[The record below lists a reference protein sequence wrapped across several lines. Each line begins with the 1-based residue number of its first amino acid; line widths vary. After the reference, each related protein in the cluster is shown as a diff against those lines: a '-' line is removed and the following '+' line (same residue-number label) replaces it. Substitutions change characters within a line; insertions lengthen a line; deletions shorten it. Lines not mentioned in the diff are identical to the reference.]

1 MHAIRS
7 IRARIR
13 SDFARAFDR
22 DVLGRP
28 RLTLFLVALL
38 VGISLWYAQ
47 DFALD
52 ASSDSLLLENDRDL
66 RYYRGIRAR
75 YGNEAYLMLTY
86 TAHNDMFAPETLA
99 DILALRDELAAI
111 ERVDQV
117 LTLLDVPLINSPRT
131 SLAKLQKQVP
141 TLLSPETDLDL
152 ARVELR
158 ESPLW
163 SELIMSRDASTT
175 ALLVRFKVN
184 ESYEGLQTE
193 RDRIREQEL
202 TEDLSEEE
210 RNSLSIL
217 SSRIKELRSSRMED
231 QAADIA
237 EIRSIMDRH
246 RTLADLH
253 LGGLPMIVTD
263 MISFIQRD
271 VIVFGSGILVFLV
284 MMLIAV
290 FHRPRWVVVSLLCS
304 LVSIAFMVGYLGLV
318 QWRVT
323 VVSANFVALLLIF
336 SLSLTVHLI
345 VRYQELHAQSPGSGQ
360 GWLVYTTIRDKYRPC
375 LYTVLTTMVGF
386 GSLLFSGIRPVIDF
400 GWMMVMGMLV
410 VLVASFL
417 VFPAFIMLFTPGEPQ
432 RRRDYTSR
440 ITGFFATLVERSRV
454 MVLVS
459 FGFIVVISIG
469 GIMSLEVEN
478 RFIDYFK
485 ESTEIY
491 QGMQVIDR
499 KLGGTTPLDVILDAD
514 PSFFEEQQENVFAS
528 DAPDDE
534 FGDLDDDFMDYFE
547 LEAAQSD
554 DLGATSYWYN
564 TFRLG
569 VVERVHDYLES
580 LPETGKVL
588 SMATTIQTLQV
599 LNQDETPGTFFL
611 SILYKRLPADIKET
625 LFHPYM
631 SRDGNQVRLS
641 VRVYETDQ
649 GLRRDELLKKIEHE
663 LVQVQGF
670 HPDRVHITG
679 MLVLYN
685 NVLQS
690 LFRSQTLTIV
700 AVFVGILAM
709 FLVLFGSLKLAF
721 IALLPAMLAAGVV
734 LGTMGWLGVPLDI
747 MTITIAA
754 ISIGIGVDH
763 SIHYVHRFRAE
774 FAVDRDYMAAIRRC
788 HGSIGRAIYY
798 TSIIV
803 ISGFSILALS
813 NFIPTIYFGLFTGI
827 AMAVALIANLTL
839 LPVLLRLTRAS

>member
-1 MHAIRS
+1 M
-7 IRARIR
+7 R
-13 SDFARAFDR
+13 SDFAKAFDR

-28 RLTLFLVALL
+28 RLTLILMALIT
-38 VGISLWYAQ
+38 GISLWFVQ
-47 DFALD
+47 DFSLD
-52 ASSDSLLLENDRDL
+52 ASSDSLLLENDQDL

-75 YGNEAYLMLTY
+75 YGDEAYLMITY
-86 TAHNDMFAPETLA
+86 TAHDDLFAPETLA
-99 DILALRDELAAI
+99 DILALRDELRVM
-111 ERVDQV
+111 ERVEQV
-117 LTLLDVPLINSPRT
+117 ITLLDVPLINSPRT
-131 SLAKLQKQVP
+131 NLAKLQKQVP
-141 TLLSPETDLDL
+141 TLLSPETDMDL
-152 ARVELR
+152 AQIELR

-163 SELIMSRDASTT
+163 SELIMSRDGSTT
-175 ALLVRFKVN
+175 ALLLLFKVD
-184 ESYEGLQTE
+184 ELYEGLQTE
-193 RDRIREQEL
+193 RDRIRERGLTQEL
-202 TEDLSEEE
+202 SDEES
-210 RNSLSIL
+210 NSLSIL
-217 SSRIKELRSSRMED
+217 SSRIKELRSSRMKN

-237 EIRSIMDRH
+237 EVRSLMDRH

-263 MISFIQRD
+263 MISFIERD
-271 VIVFGSGILVFLV
+271 VVVFGSGILVFLTI
-284 MMLIAV
+284 MLIAV

-304 LVSIAFMVGYLGLV
+304 LASIAVMAGYLGLV
-318 QWRVT
+318 EWRVT

-345 VRYQELHAQSPGSGQ
+345 VRYQELHAQYPRSGQ
-360 GWLVYTTIRDKYRPC
+360 GWLIYTTVRDKYRPC

-410 VLVASFL
+410 VFVSSFL
-417 VFPAFIMLFTPGEPQ
+417 IFPAFIMLFTPGEPQ
-432 RRRDYTSR
+432 QRRDYTGR
-440 ITGFFATLVERSRV
+440 ITGFFAALAERSRV
-454 MVLVS
+454 MVLVA
-459 FGFIVVISIG
+459 FGAIVTTSIG
-469 GIMSLEVEN
+469 GIMMLEVEN

-499 KLGGTTPLDVILDAD
+499 ELGGTTPLDVILDAD
-514 PSFFEEQQENVFAS
+514 PSFFNEQEEDVFATE
-528 DAPDDE
+528 ALDDE
-534 FGDLDDDFMDYFE
+534 FGDFDDEFMDFFE
-547 LEAAQSD
+547 MEAAEPD

-569 VVERVHDYLES
+569 VVEQVHNYLES

-625 LFHPYM
+625 LFYPYM

-641 VRVYETDQ
+641 VRVYETNQ
-649 GLRRDELLKKIEHE
+649 GLRRDELLKKIEQE

-690 LFRSQTLTIV
+690 LFRSQTLTIA

-709 FLVLFGSLKLAF
+709 FLVLFGSLKIAF
-721 IALLPAMLAAGVV
+721 IAMLPAMLAAGTV
-734 LGTMGWLGVPLDI
+734 LGTMGWLGVALDI

-774 FAVDRDYMAAIRRC
+774 FEVDRDYVAAIRRC

-803 ISGFSILALS
+803 IAGFSILALS
-813 NFIPTIYFGLFTGI
+813 NFIPTIYFGLFTGV
-827 AMAVALIANLTL
+827 AMVVALIANLTL

>member
-1 MHAIRS
+1 
-7 IRARIR
+7 
-13 SDFARAFDR
+13 
-22 DVLGRP
+22 
-28 RLTLFLVALL
+28 
-38 VGISLWYAQ
+38 
-47 DFALD
+47 
-52 ASSDSLLLENDRDL
+52 
-66 RYYRGIRAR
+66 
-75 YGNEAYLMLTY
+75 
-86 TAHNDMFAPETLA
+86 
-99 DILALRDELAAI
+99 
-111 ERVDQV
+111 
-117 LTLLDVPLINSPRT
+117 
-131 SLAKLQKQVP
+131 
-141 TLLSPETDLDL
+141 
-152 ARVELR
+152 
-158 ESPLW
+158 
-163 SELIMSRDASTT
+163 
-175 ALLVRFKVN
+175 
-184 ESYEGLQTE
+184 
-193 RDRIREQEL
+193 
-202 TEDLSEEE
+202 
-210 RNSLSIL
+210 
-217 SSRIKELRSSRMED
+217 
-231 QAADIA
+231 
-237 EIRSIMDRH
+237 
-246 RTLADLH
+246 
-253 LGGLPMIVTD
+253 
-263 MISFIQRD
+263 
-271 VIVFGSGILVFLV
+271 
-284 MMLIAV
+284 
-290 FHRPRWVVVSLLCS
+290 
-304 LVSIAFMVGYLGLV
+304 AFMVGYLGLV

-547 LEAAQSD
+547 LEAAQPD

-599 LNQDETPGTFFL
+599 LNHDETPGTFFL

-625 LFHPYM
+625 LFYPYM
-631 SRDGNQVRLS
+631 SREDT
-641 VRVYETDQ
+641 Y
-649 GLRRDELLKKIEHE
+649 
-663 LVQVQGF
+663 
-670 HPDRVHITG
+670 
-679 MLVLYN
+679 
-685 NVLQS
+685 
-690 LFRSQTLTIV
+690 
-700 AVFVGILAM
+700 
-709 FLVLFGSLKLAF
+709 
-721 IALLPAMLAAGVV
+721 
-734 LGTMGWLGVPLDI
+734 
-747 MTITIAA
+747 
-754 ISIGIGVDH
+754 
-763 SIHYVHRFRAE
+763 
-774 FAVDRDYMAAIRRC
+774 
-788 HGSIGRAIYY
+788 
-798 TSIIV
+798 
-803 ISGFSILALS
+803 
-813 NFIPTIYFGLFTGI
+813 
-827 AMAVALIANLTL
+827 
-839 LPVLLRLTRAS
+839 

>member
-1 MHAIRS
+1 MRS
-7 IRARIR
+7 N
-13 SDFARAFDR
+13 FAQAFDR

-28 RLTLFLVALL
+28 RLTLILMALIT
-38 VGISLWYAQ
+38 GISLWFVQ

-52 ASSDSLLLENDRDL
+52 ASSDSLLLENDQDL

-75 YGNEAYLMLTY
+75 YGDEAYLMITY
-86 TAHNDMFAPETLA
+86 TAHDDLFAPETLA
-99 DILALRDELAAI
+99 DILALRDELRVM
-111 ERVDQV
+111 ERVEQV
-117 LTLLDVPLINSPRT
+117 ITLLDVPLINSPRT
-131 SLAKLQKQVP
+131 NLAKLQKHVP
-141 TLLSPETDLDL
+141 TLLSPETDMDL
-152 ARVELR
+152 AQIELR

-163 SELIMSRDASTT
+163 SELIMSRDAGTT
-175 ALLVRFKVN
+175 ALLLRFKVD
-184 ESYEGLQTE
+184 ELYEGLQTE
-193 RDRIREQEL
+193 RDRIRERGL
-202 TEDLSEEE
+202 TEELSDEES
-210 RNSLSIL
+210 NSLSIL
-217 SSRIKELRSSRMED
+217 SSRIKELRSSRMKD

-237 EIRSIMDRH
+237 EVRSLMDRH

-263 MISFIQRD
+263 MISFIERD
-271 VIVFGSGILVFLV
+271 VVVFGSGILVFLII
-284 MMLIAV
+284 MLIAV

-304 LVSIAFMVGYLGLV
+304 LASIAVMVGYLGLV
-318 QWRVT
+318 EWRVT

-345 VRYQELHAQSPGSGQ
+345 VRYQELHAQYPRSGQ
-360 GWLVYTTIRDKYRPC
+360 GWLIYTTVRDKYRPC

-410 VLVASFL
+410 VFVSSFL
-417 VFPAFIMLFTPGEPQ
+417 IFPAFIMLFTPGEPQ
-432 RRRDYTSR
+432 QRHDYTGR
-440 ITGFFATLVERSRV
+440 ITGFFAALAERSRV
-454 MVLVS
+454 MVLVV
-459 FGFIVVISIG
+459 FGAIVTTSIG
-469 GIMSLEVEN
+469 GIMMLEVEN

-499 KLGGTTPLDVILDAD
+499 ELGGTTPLDVILDAD
-514 PSFFEEQQENVFAS
+514 PSFFNEQEEDVFATE
-528 DAPDDE
+528 APDDE
-534 FGDLDDDFMDYFE
+534 FGDFDDEFMDFFE
-547 LEAAQSD
+547 MEAAEPD

-569 VVERVHDYLES
+569 VVEQVHNYLES

-625 LFHPYM
+625 LFYPYM

-649 GLRRDELLKKIEHE
+649 GLRRDELLKKIEQE

-670 HPDRVHITG
+670 HPDQVHITG

-709 FLVLFGSLKLAF
+709 FLVLFGSLKIAF
-721 IALLPAMLAAGVV
+721 IAMLPAMLAAGAV
-734 LGTMGWLGVPLDI
+734 LGTMGWLGVALDI

-774 FAVDRDYMAAIRRC
+774 FEVDRDYVAAIRRC

-803 ISGFSILALS
+803 IAGFSVLALS
-813 NFIPTIYFGLFTGI
+813 NFIPTIYFGLFTGV
-827 AMAVALIANLTL
+827 AMVVALIANLTL

>member
-1 MHAIRS
+1 M
-7 IRARIR
+7 R
-13 SDFARAFDR
+13 SDFAKAFDR

-28 RLTLFLVALL
+28 RLTLFLMALIT
-38 VGISLWYAQ
+38 GISFWFAQ

-52 ASSDSLLLENDRDL
+52 ASSDSLLLENDQDL

-75 YGNEAYLMLTY
+75 YGNEAYLMITY
-86 TAHNDMFAPETLA
+86 TAHDDLFAPETLA
-99 DILALRDELAAI
+99 DILALRDELRVM
-111 ERVDQV
+111 ERVEQV
-117 LTLLDVPLINSPRT
+117 ITLLDVPLINSPRT
-131 SLAKLQKQVP
+131 NLAKLQKHVP
-141 TLLSPETDLDL
+141 TLLSPETDMDL
-152 ARVELR
+152 AQIELR

-175 ALLVRFKVN
+175 ALLLRFKVD
-184 ESYEGLQTE
+184 ELYVGLQTE
-193 RDRIREQEL
+193 RDRIRERGL
-202 TEDLSEEE
+202 TEELSDEES
-210 RNSLSIL
+210 NSLSIL
-217 SSRIKELRSSRMED
+217 SSRIKELRSSRMAD

-237 EIRSIMDRH
+237 EIRSLMDRH
-246 RTLADLH
+246 RTLAVLH

-263 MISFIQRD
+263 MISFIERD
-271 VIVFGSGILVFLV
+271 VVVFGSGILVFLII
-284 MMLIAV
+284 MLIAV

-304 LVSIAFMVGYLGLV
+304 LASIAVMVGYLGLV
-318 QWRVT
+318 EWRVT

-345 VRYQELHAQSPGSGQ
+345 VRYQELHAQYPRSGQ
-360 GWLVYTTIRDKYRPC
+360 GWLIYTTVRDKYRPC

-410 VLVASFL
+410 VFVSSFL
-417 VFPAFIMLFTPGEPQ
+417 IFPAFIMLFTPGEPQ
-432 RRRDYTSR
+432 QRRDYTGR
-440 ITGFFATLVERSRV
+440 ITGFFAALAERSHV
-454 MVLVS
+454 MVLVV
-459 FGFIVVISIG
+459 FGAIVTTSIG
-469 GIMSLEVEN
+469 GIMMLEVEN

-499 KLGGTTPLDVILDAD
+499 ELGGTTPLDVILDAD
-514 PSFFEEQQENVFAS
+514 PSFFNEQEEDVFATE
-528 DAPDDE
+528 ALDDE
-534 FGDLDDDFMDYFE
+534 FGDIDDEFMDFFE
-547 LEAAQSD
+547 MEAAEPD

-569 VVERVHDYLES
+569 VVEQVHNYLES

-625 LFHPYM
+625 LFDPYM

-649 GLRRDELLKKIEHE
+649 GLRRDELLKKIEQE

-690 LFRSQTLTIV
+690 LFRSQTLTIA

-709 FLVLFGSLKLAF
+709 FLVLFGSLKIAF
-721 IALLPAMLAAGVV
+721 IAMLPAMLAAGAV
-734 LGTMGWLGVPLDI
+734 LGTMGWLGVALDI

-774 FAVDRDYMAAIRRC
+774 FEVDRDYVAAIRRC

-803 ISGFSILALS
+803 IAGFSILALS
-813 NFIPTIYFGLFTGI
+813 NFIPTIYFGLFTGV
-827 AMAVALIANLTL
+827 AMVVALIANLTL

>member
-1 MHAIRS
+1 M
-7 IRARIR
+7 R

-28 RLTLFLVALL
+28 RLTLFLMALIT
-38 VGISLWYAQ
+38 GISLWFVQ

-52 ASSDSLLLENDRDL
+52 ASSDSLLLENDQDL

-75 YGNEAYLMLTY
+75 YGNEAYLMITY
-86 TAHNDMFAPETLA
+86 TAHDDLFAPETLA
-99 DILALRDELAAI
+99 DILALRDELRVM
-111 ERVDQV
+111 ERVEQV
-117 LTLLDVPLINSPRT
+117 ITLLDVPLINSPRT
-131 SLAKLQKQVP
+131 NLAKLQKHVP
-141 TLLSPETDLDL
+141 TLLSPETDMDL
-152 ARVELR
+152 AQIELR

-163 SELIMSRDASTT
+163 SELIMSRDGGTT
-175 ALLVRFKVN
+175 ALLLRFKVD
-184 ESYEGLQTE
+184 ELYEGLQTE
-193 RDRIREQEL
+193 RDRIRERGL
-202 TEDLSEEE
+202 TEELSDEES
-210 RNSLSIL
+210 NSLSIL
-217 SSRIKELRSSRMED
+217 SSRIKELRSSRMKD

-237 EIRSIMDRH
+237 EVRSLMDRH
-246 RTLADLH
+246 RTLAVLH

-263 MISFIQRD
+263 MISFIERD
-271 VIVFGSGILVFLV
+271 VVVFGSGILVFLII
-284 MMLIAV
+284 MLIAV

-304 LVSIAFMVGYLGLV
+304 LASIAVMVGYLGLV
-318 QWRVT
+318 EWRVT

-345 VRYQELHAQSPGSGQ
+345 VRYQELHAQYPRSGQ
-360 GWLVYTTIRDKYRPC
+360 GWLIYTTVRDKYRPC

-410 VLVASFL
+410 VFVSSFL
-417 VFPAFIMLFTPGEPQ
+417 IFPAFIMLFTPGEPQ
-432 RRRDYTSR
+432 QRHDYTGR
-440 ITGFFATLVERSRV
+440 ITGFFAALAERSRV
-454 MVLVS
+454 LVLVV
-459 FGFIVVISIG
+459 FGAIVTTSIG
-469 GIMSLEVEN
+469 GIMMLEVEN

-499 KLGGTTPLDVILDAD
+499 ELGGTTPLDVILDAD
-514 PSFFEEQQENVFAS
+514 PSFFNEQEEDVFATE
-528 DAPDDE
+528 ALDDE
-534 FGDLDDDFMDYFE
+534 FGDFDDEFMDFFE
-547 LEAAQSD
+547 MEAAEPD

-569 VVERVHDYLES
+569 VVEQVHNYLES

-625 LFHPYM
+625 LFYPYM

-649 GLRRDELLKKIEHE
+649 GLRRDELLKKIEQE

-709 FLVLFGSLKLAF
+709 FLVLFGSLKIAF
-721 IALLPAMLAAGVV
+721 IAMLPAMLAAGAV
-734 LGTMGWLGVPLDI
+734 LGTMGWLGVALDI

-774 FAVDRDYMAAIRRC
+774 FEVDRDYVAAIRRC

-803 ISGFSILALS
+803 IAGFSILALS
-813 NFIPTIYFGLFTGI
+813 NFIPTIYFGLFTGV
-827 AMAVALIANLTL
+827 AMVVALIANLTL

>member
-1 MHAIRS
+1 MRS
-7 IRARIR
+7 N
-13 SDFARAFDR
+13 FAQAFDR

-28 RLTLFLVALL
+28 RLTLILMALIT
-38 VGISLWYAQ
+38 GISLWFVQ

-52 ASSDSLLLENDRDL
+52 ASSDSLLLENDQDL

-75 YGNEAYLMLTY
+75 YGDEAYLMITY
-86 TAHNDMFAPETLA
+86 TAHDDLFAPETLA
-99 DILALRDELAAI
+99 DILALRDELRVM
-111 ERVDQV
+111 ERVEQV
-117 LTLLDVPLINSPRT
+117 ITLLDVPLINSPRT
-131 SLAKLQKQVP
+131 NLAKLQKHVP
-141 TLLSPETDLDL
+141 TLLSPETDMDL
-152 ARVELR
+152 AQIELR

-163 SELIMSRDASTT
+163 SELIMSRDAGTT
-175 ALLVRFKVN
+175 ALLLRFKVD
-184 ESYEGLQTE
+184 ELYEGLQTE
-193 RDRIREQEL
+193 RDRIRERGL
-202 TEDLSEEE
+202 TEELSDEES
-210 RNSLSIL
+210 NSLSIL
-217 SSRIKELRSSRMED
+217 SSRIKELRSSRMKD

-237 EIRSIMDRH
+237 EVRSLMDRH

-263 MISFIQRD
+263 MISFIERD
-271 VIVFGSGILVFLV
+271 VVVFGSGILVFLII
-284 MMLIAV
+284 MLIAV

-304 LVSIAFMVGYLGLV
+304 LASIAVMVGYLGLV
-318 QWRVT
+318 EWRVT

-345 VRYQELHAQSPGSGQ
+345 VRYQELHAQYPRSGQ
-360 GWLVYTTIRDKYRPC
+360 GWLIYTTVRDKYRPC

-410 VLVASFL
+410 VFVSSFL
-417 VFPAFIMLFTPGEPQ
+417 IFPAFIMLFTPGEPQ
-432 RRRDYTSR
+432 QRRDYTGR
-440 ITGFFATLVERSRV
+440 ITGFFAALAERSRV
-454 MVLVS
+454 MVLVV
-459 FGFIVVISIG
+459 FGAIVTTSIG
-469 GIMSLEVEN
+469 GIMMLEVEN

-499 KLGGTTPLDVILDAD
+499 ELGGTTPLDVILDAD
-514 PSFFEEQQENVFAS
+514 PSFFNEQEEDVFATE
-528 DAPDDE
+528 ALDDE
-534 FGDLDDDFMDYFE
+534 FGDFDDEFMDFFE
-547 LEAAQSD
+547 MEAAEPD

-569 VVERVHDYLES
+569 VVEQVHNYLES

-625 LFHPYM
+625 LFYPYM

-649 GLRRDELLKKIEHE
+649 GLRRDELLKKIEQE

-670 HPDRVHITG
+670 HPDQVHITG

-709 FLVLFGSLKLAF
+709 FLVLFGSLKIAF
-721 IALLPAMLAAGVV
+721 IAMLPAMLAAGAV
-734 LGTMGWLGVPLDI
+734 LGTMGWLGVALDI

-774 FAVDRDYMAAIRRC
+774 FEVDRDYVAAIRRC

-803 ISGFSILALS
+803 IAGFSVLALS
-813 NFIPTIYFGLFTGI
+813 NFIPTIYFGLFTGV
-827 AMAVALIANLTL
+827 AMVVALIANLTL

>member
-1 MHAIRS
+1 MRS
-7 IRARIR
+7 N
-13 SDFARAFDR
+13 FAQAFDR

-28 RLTLFLVALL
+28 RLTLFLMALIT
-38 VGISLWYAQ
+38 GISLWFVQ

-52 ASSDSLLLENDRDL
+52 ASSDSLLLENDHDL

-86 TAHNDMFAPETLA
+86 TAHNDLFAPETLA
-99 DILALRDELAAI
+99 DILALRDELAAM
-111 ERVDQV
+111 ERVEQV
-117 LTLLDVPLINSPRT
+117 ITLLDVPLINSPRT
-131 SLAKLQKQVP
+131 NLAKLQKHVP
-141 TLLSPETDLDL
+141 TLLSPETDLEL
-152 ARVELR
+152 ARIELR

-163 SELIMSRDASTT
+163 RELIMSRDGGTT
-175 ALLVRFKVN
+175 ALLLRFKVD
-184 ESYEGLQTE
+184 ELYEGLQTE
-193 RDRIREQEL
+193 RDRIRERGLTGGLSDEEL
-202 TEDLSEEE
+202 I
-210 RNSLSIL
+210 SLSIL
-217 SSRIKELRSSRMED
+217 SSRIKELRSLRMED

-237 EIRSIMDRH
+237 EVRSLMDRH
-246 RTLADLH
+246 RMLADLH

-263 MISFIQRD
+263 MISFIERD
-271 VIVFGSGILVFLV
+271 VIVFGSGILVFLII
-284 MMLIAV
+284 MLIAV

-304 LVSIAFMVGYLGLV
+304 LVSIAVMVGYLGLV

-345 VRYQELHAQSPGSGQ
+345 VRYQELHAQYPRSGQ
-360 GWLVYTTIRDKYRPC
+360 GWLIYTTVRDKYRPC

-410 VLVASFL
+410 IFVASFL
-417 VFPAFIMLFTPGEPQ
+417 IFPAFIMLFTPGEPQ
-432 RRRDYTSR
+432 HRRDYTGR
-440 ITGFFATLVERSRV
+440 ITGFFATLAERSRV
-454 MVLVS
+454 MVLVV
-459 FGFIVVISIG
+459 FGAIVTISIG
-469 GIMSLEVEN
+469 GIMALEVEN

-491 QGMQVIDR
+491 QGMQVID
-499 KLGGTTPLDVILDAD
+499 KELGGTTPLDVILDAD
-514 PSFFEEQQENVFAS
+514 PSFFDEQEEDVFATE
-528 DAPDDE
+528 APDDE
-534 FGDLDDDFMDYFE
+534 FGDLDDEFMDDFE
-547 LEAAQSD
+547 MEPAEPG

-611 SILYKRLPADIKET
+611 SILYKRLPVDIKET

-641 VRVYETDQ
+641 VRVYETNQ
-649 GLRRDELLKKIEHE
+649 GLRRDELLKKIENE

-709 FLVLFGSLKLAF
+709 FLVLFGSLKIAF
-721 IALLPAMLAAGVV
+721 IAMLPAMLAAGAV
-734 LGTMGWLGVPLDI
+734 LGSMGWLGVTLDI

-774 FAVDRDYMAAIRRC
+774 IEVDGDYVAAIRRC

-803 ISGFSILALS
+803 IAGFSILALS
-813 NFIPTIYFGLFTGI
+813 NFIPTIYFGLFTGV
-827 AMAVALIANLTL
+827 AMLVALIANLTL
-839 LPVLLRLTRAS
+839 LPVLLRLMRAS

>member
-1 MHAIRS
+1 M
-7 IRARIR
+7 R
-13 SDFARAFDR
+13 SDFAKAFDR

-28 RLTLFLVALL
+28 RLTLFLMALIT
-38 VGISLWYAQ
+38 GISLWFVQ

-52 ASSDSLLLENDRDL
+52 ASSDSLLFENDQDL

-75 YGNEAYLMLTY
+75 YGNEAYLMITY
-86 TAHNDMFAPETLA
+86 TAHDDLFAPETLA
-99 DILALRDELAAI
+99 DILALRDELRVM
-111 ERVDQV
+111 ERVEQV
-117 LTLLDVPLINSPRT
+117 ITLLDVPLINSPRT
-131 SLAKLQKQVP
+131 NLAKLQKHVP
-141 TLLSPETDLDL
+141 TLLSPETDMDL
-152 ARVELR
+152 AQIELR

-163 SELIMSRDASTT
+163 SELIMSRDAGTT
-175 ALLVRFKVN
+175 ALLLRFKVD
-184 ESYEGLQTE
+184 ELYEGLQTE
-193 RDRIREQEL
+193 RDRIRERGLAEEL
-202 TEDLSEEE
+202 SDEES
-210 RNSLSIL
+210 NSLSIL
-217 SSRIKELRSSRMED
+217 SSRIKELRSSRMKD

-237 EIRSIMDRH
+237 EVRSLMDRH

-263 MISFIQRD
+263 MISFIERD
-271 VIVFGSGILVFLV
+271 VVVFGSGILVFLII
-284 MMLIAV
+284 MLIAV

-304 LVSIAFMVGYLGLV
+304 LASIAVMVGYLGLV
-318 QWRVT
+318 EWRVT

-345 VRYQELHAQSPGSGQ
+345 VRYQELHAQYPRSGQ
-360 GWLVYTTIRDKYRPC
+360 GWLIYTTVRDKYRPC

-410 VLVASFL
+410 VFVSSFL
-417 VFPAFIMLFTPGEPQ
+417 IFPAFIMLFTPGEPQ
-432 RRRDYTSR
+432 QRRDYTGR
-440 ITGFFATLVERSRV
+440 ITGFFAALAERSRV
-454 MVLVS
+454 MVLVA
-459 FGFIVVISIG
+459 FGAIVTTSIG
-469 GIMSLEVEN
+469 GIMMLEVEN

-499 KLGGTTPLDVILDAD
+499 ELGGTTPLDVILDAD
-514 PSFFEEQQENVFAS
+514 PSFFNEQEEDVFATE
-528 DAPDDE
+528 ALDDE
-534 FGDLDDDFMDYFE
+534 FGDFDDEFMDFFE
-547 LEAAQSD
+547 MEAAEPD

-569 VVERVHDYLES
+569 VVEQVHNYLES

-641 VRVYETDQ
+641 VRVYETNQ
-649 GLRRDELLKKIEHE
+649 GLRRDELLKKIEQE

-709 FLVLFGSLKLAF
+709 FLVLFGSLKIAF
-721 IALLPAMLAAGVV
+721 IAMLPAMLAAGAV
-734 LGTMGWLGVPLDI
+734 LGTMGWLGVALDI

-774 FAVDRDYMAAIRRC
+774 FEVDRDYVAAIRRC

-803 ISGFSILALS
+803 IAGFSILALS
-813 NFIPTIYFGLFTGI
+813 NFIPTIYFGLFTGV
-827 AMAVALIANLTL
+827 AMVVALIANLTL

>member
-1 MHAIRS
+1 M
-7 IRARIR
+7 R
-13 SDFARAFDR
+13 SDFAKAFDR

-28 RLTLFLVALL
+28 RLTLFLMALIT
-38 VGISLWYAQ
+38 GISLWFVQ

-52 ASSDSLLLENDRDL
+52 ASSDSLLLENDHDL

-75 YGNEAYLMLTY
+75 YGNEAYLMITY
-86 TAHNDMFAPETLA
+86 TAHDDLFAPETLA
-99 DILALRDELAAI
+99 DILALRDELRVM
-111 ERVDQV
+111 ERVEQV
-117 LTLLDVPLINSPRT
+117 ITLLDVPLINSPRT
-131 SLAKLQKQVP
+131 NLAKLQKHVP
-141 TLLSPETDLDL
+141 TLLSPETDMDL
-152 ARVELR
+152 AQIELR

-175 ALLVRFKVN
+175 ALLLRFKVD
-184 ESYEGLQTE
+184 ELYEGLQTE
-193 RDRIREQEL
+193 RDRIRERGLAKEL
-202 TEDLSEEE
+202 SDEES
-210 RNSLSIL
+210 NSLSIL
-217 SSRIKELRSSRMED
+217 SSRIKELRSSRMKD

-237 EIRSIMDRH
+237 EVRSLMDRH

-263 MISFIQRD
+263 MISFIERD
-271 VIVFGSGILVFLV
+271 VVVFGSGILVFLII
-284 MMLIAV
+284 MLIAV

-304 LVSIAFMVGYLGLV
+304 LASIAVMVGYLGLV
-318 QWRVT
+318 EWRVT

-345 VRYQELHAQSPGSGQ
+345 VRYQELHAQYPRSGQ
-360 GWLVYTTIRDKYRPC
+360 GWLIYTTVRDKYRPC

-410 VLVASFL
+410 VFVSSFL
-417 VFPAFIMLFTPGEPQ
+417 IFPAFIMLFTPGEPQ
-432 RRRDYTSR
+432 QRHDYTGR
-440 ITGFFATLVERSRV
+440 ITGFFAALAERSRV
-454 MVLVS
+454 LVLVA
-459 FGFIVVISIG
+459 FGAIVTASIG
-469 GIMSLEVEN
+469 GIMMLKVEN

-491 QGMQVIDR
+491 QGMQVID
-499 KLGGTTPLDVILDAD
+499 KELGGTTPLDVILDAD
-514 PSFFEEQQENVFAS
+514 PSFFNEQEEDVFTTEAL
-528 DAPDDE
+528 DDE
-534 FGDLDDDFMDYFE
+534 FGDIDDEFMDFFE
-547 LEAAQSD
+547 MEAAEPD

-569 VVERVHDYLES
+569 VVEQVHNYLES

-625 LFHPYM
+625 LFDPYM

-649 GLRRDELLKKIEHE
+649 GLRRDELLKKIEQE

-709 FLVLFGSLKLAF
+709 FLVLFGSLKIAF
-721 IALLPAMLAAGVV
+721 IAMLPAMLAAGAV
-734 LGTMGWLGVPLDI
+734 LGTMGWLGVALDI

-774 FAVDRDYMAAIRRC
+774 FEVDRDYVAAIRRC

-803 ISGFSILALS
+803 IAGFSVLALS
-813 NFIPTIYFGLFTGI
+813 NFIPTIYFGLFTGV
-827 AMAVALIANLTL
+827 AMVVALIANLTL